1 MIPKKVEMMG
11 MTLFY
16 QTRVVRHNA
25 AGVRRGASIV
35 AVGKALA
42 AARHSLR
49 VRSTGLLGLLP
60 AGLASGLVDNERQAN
75 DEHR

>member
-1 MIPKKVEMMG
+1 MADCTSGLDPP
-11 MTLFY
+11 
-16 QTRVVRHNA
+16 NA
-25 AGVRRGASIV
+25 AGVRRGASFV

-42 AARHSLR
+42 AARHFLR

-60 AGLASGLVDNERQAN
+60 AGIASGLVYNESQAN